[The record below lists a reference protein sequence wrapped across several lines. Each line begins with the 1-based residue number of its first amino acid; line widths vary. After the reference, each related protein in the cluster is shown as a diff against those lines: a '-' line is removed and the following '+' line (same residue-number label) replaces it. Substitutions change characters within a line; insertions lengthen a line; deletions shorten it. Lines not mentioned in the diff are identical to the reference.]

1 MFSFTNERIDLLM
14 AVDVDKLVDVLIV
27 WIQML
32 RESFLLLH
40 FLCVKENESCL
51 LFRRQSCRS
60 RSSIPGTCGRDLS
73 SGLA

>member
-1 MFSFTNERIDLLM
+1 MFSFIDERIDLLM
-14 AVDVDKLVDVLIV
+14 VVDVLIV
-27 WIQML
+27 CIQML

-40 FLCVKENESCL
+40 FLCVKENQSCL

-60 RSSIPGTCGRDLS
+60 RSSIAGTCERDLS